1 MSLSS
6 TVMNARLDA
15 RLARAINIADL
26 RHIAQKRLPKAVFE
40 FIDGGAGD
48 EITLRENRAAFDRTL
63 LRPRILNDV
72 SQPDMQTPWPGRV
85 AQAPIVIAPMGS
97 CMLAWPQADIAIA
110 RAAASL
116 GLPYTLSTMS
126 TTSIEAM
133 ADAVQGDLWF
143 QLYVLKEHA
152 FNDQLVQRAHA
163 AGYGTLVVT
172 LDLQA
177 GGKRERDLRN
187 GITVPL
193 RLNVRQVLDG
203 IAHPAWA
210 WQMLR
215 SGSPQFE
222 NVKGYMGQQSANL
235 TIAAKVGQSL
245 DPAYNWDDLA
255 RLRDRWK
262 GQLMVKGVAHPD
274 DAWRLAQM
282 GVDTLW
288 LSNHGGRQLDGAA
301 ATLDALPAIARR
313 LGGKMPLILD
323 SGVRRGVDILKAHSL
338 GAKAVAVGRAVL
350 YGAAAGGEA
359 GARHAL
365 QILIDEL
372 RLSMKL
378 SGVARWGDGP
388 SLLAPQMHGG
398 PLAPAAVAGAAPS
411 R

>member
-152 FNDQLVQRAHA
+152 FNDQLVQRAQA

-193 RLNVRQVLDG
+193 QLN
-203 IAHPAWA
+203 
-210 WQMLR
+210 LR
-215 SGSPQFE
+215 
-222 NVKGYMGQQSANL
+222 
-235 TIAAKVGQSL
+235 
-245 DPAYNWDDLA
+245 
-255 RLRDRWK
+255 
-262 GQLMVKGVAHPD
+262 
-274 DAWRLAQM
+274 
-282 GVDTLW
+282 
-288 LSNHGGRQLDGAA
+288 
-301 ATLDALPAIARR
+301 
-313 LGGKMPLILD
+313 
-323 SGVRRGVDILKAHSL
+323 
-338 GAKAVAVGRAVL
+338 
-350 YGAAAGGEA
+350 
-359 GARHAL
+359 
-365 QILIDEL
+365 
-372 RLSMKL
+372 
-378 SGVARWGDGP
+378 
-388 SLLAPQMHGG
+388 
-398 PLAPAAVAGAAPS
+398 
-411 R
+411 